1 MLPVPNLL
9 APLMWHERRAH
20 LQRNVEALTLAGS
33 DLGNAESALE
43 DLLARAA
50 AEIDTW
56 LARNRFQ

>member
-1 MLPVPNLL
+1 
-9 APLMWHERRAH
+9 MWHERRAH